1 MDQNEGFG
9 IPEMLDVLKPNFIK
23 DALDKSAA
31 IPIAEE
37 TPEQRMAR
45 LQHLADLQIG
55 RETDAEIIERL
66 VAEARAKRAA
76 ELLPMD
82 TAGFPAD
89 YDRVEIYEGQG
100 EHDLPYVP
108 LTLNGYCIKAPRG
121 VEVILPHVFVTE
133 CLDHAIETRV
143 TQSKGGLTLRSA
155 HRFPYRA
162 VGKATPDEYK
172 AYQKQQKELATQ
184 QLAAAA

>member
-9 IPEMLDVLKPNFIK
+9 IP
-23 DALDKSAA
+23 A
-31 IPIAEE
+31 IPVANE
-37 TPEQRMAR
+37 TPDQRMAR

-55 RETDAEIIERL
+55 AETDAEIVERL

-89 YDRVEIYEGQG
+89 YDRIEIYEGQG
-100 EHDLPYVP
+100 EHDLTYVP
-108 LTLNGYCIKAPRG
+108 LTLDGFCIKAPRG
-121 VEVILPHVFVTE
+121 AEIIVPHVFVTE

-143 TQSKGGLTLRSA
+143 LQRPGGLVMRSA
-155 HRFPYRA
+155 NRFPYKML
-162 VGKATPDEYK
+162 GKATPEEYH
-172 AYQKQQKELATQ
+172 AYQKEQKALASQ